1 MGFQSMWISHD
12 QPHLALAGRISQFYP
27 AAPDASADYVICGN
41 LFALARAPHKFR
53 SSRMDFGAYLSA
65 GVHLSHAEPTDGRV
79 LSKKRL
85 YSYLVSL
92 FSCIAWS
99 IALE

>member
-27 AAPDASADYVICGN
+27 AAPDASAYHVICGN

-53 SSRMDFGAYLSA
+53 SSRMDFGTYLSA
-65 GVHLSHAEPTDGRV
+65 DVHLSHPESTDGRV
-79 LSKKRL
+79 LPKTRL
-85 YSYLVSL
+85 YFYPVFLS
-92 FSCIAWS
+92 SCFTWS
-99 IALE
+99 ITFE